1 MNTDRVVVTLDDI
14 VRRHVSDH
22 RKPYYDWLRH
32 LVTLCVATLTAL
44 VALQGHYVPRD
55 AHNLFALALC
65 WVALTGAIFLGVLAL
80 RQEYLAPLEAAQK
93 IQKSRETYGD
103 SATEI
108 MVANRLLQVV
118 PPWHHRFAVTLML
131 MMLFLALLCLCVFA
145 ISNLGS
151 L

>member
-80 RQEYLAPLEAAQK
+80 RQEYLAPLRLHK
-93 IQKSRETYGD
+93 NTKSRETYGD